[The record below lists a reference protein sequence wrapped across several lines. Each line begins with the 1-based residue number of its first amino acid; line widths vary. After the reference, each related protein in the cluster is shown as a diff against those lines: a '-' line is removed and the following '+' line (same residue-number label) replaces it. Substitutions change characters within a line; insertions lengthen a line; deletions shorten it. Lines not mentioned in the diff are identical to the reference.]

1 MEENRSASQSGT
13 SGKRPE
19 PKFLETAAIASGSD
33 TAPSRTPGS
42 PAAAAAW
49 IGRTLG
55 KYEVIGVLGQ
65 GGMGVVFRGRD
76 ALIERD
82 VAIKLLPEDLAE
94 DETALARFLA
104 EAKAAGKL
112 NHANVV
118 SIYEIGQ
125 EGRAYFLVMELI
137 PGGSVADGLDLAHP
151 RSLLDATRIAID
163 ACKGLSAAHAV
174 GLIHRDMKPA
184 NLMKTADG
192 SVKITDFGLAKTT
205 TARAREMTQ
214 AGMVVGT
221 PYFMSPEQCDA
232 KPVDVRSDIYSLG
245 ATYYSLLTGRNPY
258 ENSSSVIQVMFG
270 HCQGEIPDPRSIDTS
285 VPTACSAIVARAMAK
300 SPADRYQ
307 SAGEM
312 LADLQA
318 VAATL
323 SGATRI
329 ELPSQSGTRPAVSSA
344 AMPRIKTPGKQNR
357 RLWIGAGLG
366 AAVLLLIALAVW
378 RPWQSSRE
386 AASDSGAP
394 AGPFSAG
401 GAGAASALGTV
412 DAKGPT
418 SGPSASLETARGVTS
433 AEIVL
438 GMSAPF
444 NGPAQELGRGMQ
456 VGLETFFED
465 VNQRGGIAGRKI
477 RLVALDDGYEPDRA
491 RANMEELFDKH
502 KVFAVIGNV
511 GTPTAEKALPYA
523 LEKQMLFF
531 GAFTGAKLLRKDPP
545 DRFVFNYRAS
555 YEEETAAIVKYF
567 VEIKKIR
574 PEQIAVFAQQD
585 GYGDA
590 GYSGVVKMI
599 RKLGG
604 DPDKLLR
611 VGYVRNTID
620 VADAAA
626 KIVQAGDLRAVIMV
640 PTYRPAA
647 RFIQLVRDA
656 GKDPIFASVSFV
668 GSNALADE
676 LTQLG
681 SKYSDGIIVTQVVPH
696 RDSQASAVSR
706 YRELLGKYHP
716 NEKPGFVSLEGY
728 IDAMIFAH
736 ALELAGGS
744 LTTDSLI
751 AALESIHNL
760 DLGIGAPITF
770 GPSEHQGAHKVWG
783 TVLDSKGQY
792 QILDL
797 D

>member
-1 MEENRSASQSGT
+1 MSDDQALSGT
-13 SGKRPE
+13 HSGSGGQAPNS
-19 PKFLETAAIASGSD
+19 KFLETAAIASAGETTSSRS
-33 TAPSRTPGS
+33 PSSAT
-42 PAAAAAW
+42 AAAAW

-55 KYEVIGVLGQ
+55 KYQITGILGQ
-65 GGMGVVFRGRD
+65 GGMGIVFLGRD
-76 ALIERD
+76 PLIERD
-82 VAIKLLPEDLAE
+82 VAIKLLPDDLAE
-94 DETALARFLA
+94 DESALARFLA

-137 PGGSVADGLDLAHP
+137 PGGSVADGLDQQHP
-151 RSLLDATRIAID
+151 RSILDATRIAID
-163 ACKGLSAAHAV
+163 ACKGLAAAHAA

-184 NLMKTADG
+184 NLMKAADG
-192 SVKITDFGLAKTT
+192 SIKITDFGLAKTT

-214 AGMVVGT
+214 AGMLVGT

-232 KPVDVRSDIYSLG
+232 KPVDARSDIYSLG
-245 ATYYSLLTGRNPY
+245 ATYYSLLTGKNPY
-258 ENSSSVIQVMFG
+258 QESNSVIQVMFG
-270 HCQGEIPDPRSIDTS
+270 HCQGEIPEPRSVNPSI
-285 VPTACSAIVARAMAK
+285 PPACAAIVARAMAK

-329 ELPSQSGTRPAVSSA
+329 ELPGQSGARRVISSA
-344 AMPRIKTPGKQNR
+344 AVTSSLASAKPSR
-357 RLWIGAGLG
+357 RLLIGGGVCAT
-366 AAVLLLIALAVW
+366 LLLVASAVW
-378 RPWQSSRE
+378 RPWQTRD
-386 AASDSGAP
+386 AAPHSGDGAT
-394 AGPFSAG
+394 A
-401 GAGAASALGTV
+401 GAGAVAPDAKTGSSPGSVASAATV
-412 DAKGPT
+412 P
-418 SGPSASLETARGVTS
+418 GVT
-433 AEIVL
+433 ATEIVL

-444 NGPAQELGRGMQ
+444 NGPSRELGRGMQ
-456 VGLETFFED
+456 VGLETCFED
-465 VNQRGGIAGRKI
+465 VNQRGGVAGRKI

-491 RANMEELFDKH
+491 RANMEELINQH
-502 KVFAVIGNV
+502 RVFAVIGNV

-523 LEKQMLFF
+523 LEKHVLFF

-585 GYGDA
+585 GYGDS
-590 GYSGVVKMI
+590 GFSGVVKML
-599 RKLGG
+599 RKVGG

-611 VGYVRNTID
+611 VGYARNTAD
-620 VADAAA
+620 VADAVQ
-626 KIVQAGDLRAVIMV
+626 KIVKVHDLRAIVMV
-640 PTYRPAA
+640 ATYRPAA
-647 RFIQLVRDA
+647 RFIQSVKDA
-656 GKDPIFASVSFV
+656 GQDVLFANVSFV
-668 GSNALADE
+668 GSDALADE

-681 SKYSDGIIVTQVVPH
+681 SKYSDGIVVTQVVPNPN
-696 RDSQASAVSR
+696 SQASAVLK
-706 YRELLGKYHP
+706 YRELLGKYHS

-728 IDAMIFAH
+728 IDGMIFAQ

-744 LTTDSLI
+744 LTTDSLV

-760 DLGIGAPITF
+760 DLGIGAPLNF
-770 GPSEHQGAHKVWG
+770 GPSEHQAAHKVWG
-783 TVLDSKGQY
+783 TVLDGKGQY

-797 D
+797 E

>member
-1 MEENRSASQSGT
+1 MSTEDNRTTSPSGVG
-13 SGKRPE
+13 GKTPNA
-19 PKFLETAAIASGSD
+19 KFLETAAHSHGGD
-33 TAPSRTPGS
+33 TQPTQPTGTFA
-42 PAAAAAW
+42 PAAGW
-49 IGRTLG
+49 IGKSLG
-55 KYEVIGVLGQ
+55 KYQIVGVLGQ
-65 GGMGVVFRGRD
+65 GGMGIVFRARD
-76 ALIERD
+76 PLIERE
-82 VAIKLLPEDLAE
+82 VAVKLLPEELAE

-104 EAKAAGKL
+104 EAKSVGKL

-118 SIYEIGQ
+118 SIYDIGQ
-125 EGRAYFLVMELI
+125 EGRAYFIVMELM
-137 PGGSVADGLDLAHP
+137 PGGSVADGLDLTHP
-151 RSLLDATRIAID
+151 LSVLKATRIAID
-163 ACKGLSAAHAV
+163 ACKGLAAAHAV

-184 NLMKTADG
+184 NLMKSADG

-205 TARAREMTQ
+205 SARAREITQ
-214 AGMVVGT
+214 AGLVVGT

-232 KPVDVRSDIYSLG
+232 KPVDARSDIYSLG
-245 ATYYSLLTGRNPY
+245 ATYYSLLTGKNPY
-258 ENSSSVIQVMFG
+258 QDSNSVIQVMFG
-270 HCQGEIPDPRSIDTS
+270 HCQGEIPEPRAVNAAI
-285 VPTACSAIVARAMAK
+285 PAACSAIIARAMAK
-300 SPADRYQ
+300 SPEERYQ
-307 SAGEM
+307 SAGQM
-312 LADLQA
+312 LADLEA

-329 ELPSQSGTRPAVSSA
+329 DLPSQSGARPSPRLSTTTGRPVS
-344 AMPRIKTPGKQNR
+344 TNGNR
-357 RLWIGAGLG
+357 RLWIG
-366 AAVLLLIALAVW
+366 
-378 RPWQSSRE
+378 
-386 AASDSGAP
+386 
-394 AGPFSAG
+394 G
-401 GAGAASALGTV
+401 GAGAAALLILVLALWRPWQGSNDAALTPTGGASTPTGGTPTADGNRPSPGSA
-412 DAKGPT
+412 A
-418 SGPSASLETARGVTS
+418 SATPVQGVTPT
-433 AEIVL
+433 EVVL

-444 NGPAQELGRGMQ
+444 NGPSQELGRGMQ

-491 RANMEELFDKH
+491 RANMEELFGKH

-511 GTPTAEKALPYA
+511 GTPTAEKALPFA

-555 YEEETAAIVKYF
+555 YEEETAAIVKYL

-585 GYGDA
+585 GYGDS
-590 GYSGVVKMI
+590 GYSGVVKMV

-611 VGYVRNTID
+611 VGYVRNTAD
-620 VADAAA
+620 VAEAVKRIVAAS
-626 KIVQAGDLRAVIMV
+626 DLRAIVMV

-647 RFIQLVRDA
+647 RFIQLVKDA
-656 GKDPIFASVSFV
+656 GKNPIFASVSFV
-668 GSNALADE
+668 GCNALADE

-681 SKYSDGIIVTQVVPH
+681 PKYSDGVIVTQVVPH
-696 RDSQASAVSR
+696 PISQATAVLR

-716 NEKPGFVSLEGY
+716 NLKPGFVSLEGY
-728 IDAMIFAH
+728 LDAMIFAH
-736 ALELAGGS
+736 SLELAGGN

-760 DLGIGAPITF
+760 DLGIGAPISF
-770 GPSEHQGAHKVWG
+770 GPSDHEGSHKVWG
-783 TVLDSKGQY
+783 TVLDGKGQY

>member
-1 MEENRSASQSGT
+1 MSVEENLSASQSGT
-13 SGKRPE
+13 SGRKPE
-19 PKFLETAAIASGSD
+19 PKFLETAAISSGSD
-33 TAPSRTPGS
+33 TAPSRAPGS

-55 KYEVIGVLGQ
+55 KYQVIGVLGQ

-163 ACKGLSAAHAV
+163 ACKGLSAAHTV

-184 NLMKTADG
+184 NLMKAADG

-205 TARAREMTQ
+205 SARAREMTQ

-232 KPVDVRSDIYSLG
+232 KPVDARSDIYSLG
-245 ATYYSLLTGRNPY
+245 ATYYSLLTGKNPY
-258 ENSSSVIQVMFG
+258 EESSSVIQVMFG
-270 HCQGEIPDPRSIDTS
+270 HCQGEIPEPRAVNASIPS
-285 VPTACSAIVARAMAK
+285 ACSAIVARAMAK

-329 ELPSQSGTRPAVSSA
+329 DLPSQSGTRRAMSSA
-344 AMPRIKTPGKQNR
+344 AMPKPLTPAKPNR
-357 RLWIGAGLG
+357 RLWIGGG
-366 AAVLLLIALAVW
+366 VSAAALLLIALAVW
-378 RPWQSSRE
+378 RPWQTSHDAVST
-386 AASDSGAP
+386 SGASP
-394 AGPFSAG
+394 GQASTG
-401 GAGAASALGTV
+401 GAGAASGAATV
-412 DAKGPT
+412 DSKGPNPAST
-418 SGPSASLETARGVTS
+418 SLTTARGITPT
-433 AEIVL
+433 EIVL

-456 VGLETFFED
+456 VGLETYFED

-491 RANMEELFDKH
+491 RANMEELFAKQ
-502 KVFAVIGNV
+502 KAFAVIGNV
-511 GTPTAEKALPYA
+511 GTPTAEKALPYS

-531 GAFTGAKLLRKDPP
+531 GPFTGAKLLRKDPP

-567 VEIKKIR
+567 AEIKRIR

-585 GYGDA
+585 GYGDS
-590 GYSGVVKMI
+590 GYSGVVKML

-611 VGYVRNTID
+611 VGYVRNTVD
-620 VADAAA
+620 VADAVQN
-626 KIVQAGDLRAVIMV
+626 IVKRPDLRAIVMV
-640 PTYRPAA
+640 STYRPAA
-647 RFIQLVRDA
+647 RFIQLVKDA
-656 GKDPIFASVSFV
+656 NKDVLFANVSFV

-696 RDSQASAVSR
+696 PDSQASAVS
-706 YRELLGKYHP
+706 
-716 NEKPGFVSLEGY
+716 
-728 IDAMIFAH
+728 
-736 ALELAGGS
+736 
-744 LTTDSLI
+744 
-751 AALESIHNL
+751 
-760 DLGIGAPITF
+760 
-770 GPSEHQGAHKVWG
+770 
-783 TVLDSKGQY
+783 
-792 QILDL
+792 
-797 D
+797 

>member
-1 MEENRSASQSGT
+1 VSNEESRITPPSGAAGRT
-13 SGKRPE
+13 PNA
-19 PKFLETAAIASGSD
+19 KFLETAAHSHGGD
-33 TAPSRTPGS
+33 TQPSQPTGTFAPATG
-42 PAAAAAW
+42 W
-49 IGRTLG
+49 IGKSLG
-55 KYEVIGVLGQ
+55 KYQIIGVLGQ
-65 GGMGVVFRGRD
+65 GGMGVVFRAHD
-76 ALIERD
+76 PLIERE
-82 VAIKLLPEDLAE
+82 VAVKLLPEELAE

-104 EAKAAGKL
+104 EAKSVGKL

-118 SIYEIGQ
+118 SIYDIGQ
-125 EGRAYFLVMELI
+125 EGQAYFIVMELMH
-137 PGGSVADGLDLAHP
+137 GGSVADGLNQSPCSVLE
-151 RSLLDATRIAID
+151 ATRIAID
-163 ACKGLSAAHAV
+163 ACKGLAAAHAV

-184 NLMKTADG
+184 NLMKSADG

-205 TARAREMTQ
+205 SARAREITQ
-214 AGMVVGT
+214 AGLVVGT

-232 KPVDVRSDIYSLG
+232 KPVDARSDIYSLG
-245 ATYYSLLTGRNPY
+245 ATYYSLLTGKNPY
-258 ENSSSVIQVMFG
+258 QDSNSVIQVMFG
-270 HCQGEIPDPRSIDTS
+270 HCQGEIPEPRAVNAGI
-285 VPTACSAIVARAMAK
+285 PAACSSIIARAMAK
-300 SPADRYQ
+300 TPEERYQ

-312 LADLQA
+312 LADLEA

-329 ELPSQSGTRPAVSSA
+329 DLPSQSGARPAPRLSTAPSRPVS
-344 AMPRIKTPGKQNR
+344 TNGNR
-357 RLWIGAGLG
+357 RLWIG
-366 AAVLLLIALAVW
+366 
-378 RPWQSSRE
+378 
-386 AASDSGAP
+386 
-394 AGPFSAG
+394 G
-401 GAGAASALGTV
+401 GAGAAALLALVLALWRPWQGSHDAALTPTGGASTSTGGTPTA
-412 DAKGPT
+412 DAKTPN
-418 SGPSASLETARGVTS
+418 SGSSASATAVQGVTPT
-433 AEIVL
+433 EIIL

-444 NGPAQELGRGMQ
+444 NGPSAELGRGMQ
-456 VGLETFFED
+456 VGLETYFED

-477 RLVALDDGYEPDRA
+477 RLVALDDGYEPNRA
-491 RANMEELFDKH
+491 RANMEELFGKH

-555 YEEETAAIVKYF
+555 YEEETAAIVKYL

-585 GYGDA
+585 GYGDS
-590 GYSGVVKMI
+590 GYSGVVKTV

-611 VGYVRNTID
+611 VGYVRNTVD
-620 VADAAA
+620 VAEAAM
-626 KIVQAGDLRAVIMV
+626 KIIGAADLRAIVMV

-647 RFIQLVRDA
+647 RFIQLVKDA
-656 GKDPIFASVSFV
+656 GKNPVFASVSFV

-681 SKYSDGIIVTQVVPH
+681 PKYSDGIIVTQVVPH
-696 RDSQASAVSR
+696 PISQASAVLK

-728 IDAMIFAH
+728 LDAMVFAH
-736 ALELAGGS
+736 SLELAGGN

-760 DLGIGAPITF
+760 DLGIGTPISF
-770 GPSEHQGAHKVWG
+770 GPSDHEGSQKVWG
-783 TVLDSKGQY
+783 TVLDAKGQY